1 MHASRPA
8 INKTE
13 QRGKIMARPLRM
25 EWPGALYH
33 ITDRGNEKK
42 AIFRDDE
49 DRHRLL
55 QYVAEG
61 ADTFQLCIHAFCL
74 MDNHYHFEIET
85 PRGNLSQAMQWLNTA
100 YTVSFNR
107 RHGRSG
113 HLFQGRYKAAV
124 VEKESHLLELTRY
137 IHLNPVRAGM
147 VARPEEYIWSSY
159 LEYIAGR
166 RRWMWLETEWAL
178 GRFEGTNAGARRRY
192 RRFVEE
198 GIFRELPDPLEQMIG
213 GTILGSDRFMEKVQ
227 AHLLDHRDDPPAVT
241 ALKKIRRISIPDVIR
256 EVTAALEVSEMT
268 IRSRGRHSNDARA
281 MAIFLARRH
290 CAETNMIIGREFGG
304 ISGAA
309 VTQILQKVKDRLCH
323 DRGFGDLLENIEQN
337 LILKG

>member
-1 MHASRPA
+1 
-8 INKTE
+8 
-13 QRGKIMARPLRM
+13 MARPLRM

-42 AIFRDDE
+42 AIFRDDK

-113 HLFQGRYKAAV
+113 HLFQGRYKATLV
-124 VEKESHLLELTRY
+124 DKETHLLALTRY

-147 VARPEEYIWSSY
+147 VARPEEYVWSSY
-159 LEYIAGR
+159 RDYITSR
-166 RRWMWLETEWAL
+166 REWVWLQTEWILRQFAEGKAL
-178 GRFEGTNAGARRRY
+178 ARKRY
-192 RRFVEE
+192 QRFVEE
-198 GIFRELPDPLEQMIG
+198 GISRESRDPLEQAIKG
-213 GTILGSDRFMEKVQ
+213 AILGSDRFVKEVRSR
-227 AHLLDHRDDPPAVT
+227 LLDRRNDPPAVAVVKET
-241 ALKKIRRISIPDVIR
+241 GKVSVTNVIR
-256 EVTAALEVSEMT
+256 QVAVVLHVTEAI
-268 IRSRGRHSNDARA
+268 IRSRGLHGNDAREV
-281 MAIFLARRH
+281 AIFLARKH

-323 DRGFGDLLENIEQN
+323 DRGFGDLLEKIEQN